1 MRVPFLLAAV
11 ALSTT
16 AAIAQTPPA
25 AVAETP
31 PAAVTTEN
39 AAPTAVEIGPWR
51 IQVSYTDGA
60 TFDRCIM
67 SRTTDDGV
75 EARFTRDAT
84 GLGLALS
91 SPRWTLE
98 DGAHYDVA
106 FAADRRTWNAEVTA
120 TPTSVAVALTDEAFN
135 EGLRL
140 ANTLEVRGAGATI
153 VVPLDSSSAA
163 LARLESCYDRNS
175 AAGVTNPFVAPTRTP

>member
-1 MRVPFLLAAV
+1 MRVPVLLAAF

-16 AAIAQTPPA
+16 AAVAQTPPA
-25 AVAETP
+25 ALA
-31 PAAVTTEN
+31 TED

-84 GLGLALS
+84 GLGLSLS
-91 SPRWTLE
+91 SPRWQLG
-98 DGAHYDVA
+98 DGAHYDVSL
-106 FAADRRTWNAEVTA
+106 AADARTWDAEVTA
-120 TPTSVAVALTDEAFN
+120 TATAVSVALTDEAFN

>member
-16 AAIAQTPPA
+16 AALAQTPPA
-25 AVAETP
+25 TVATP
-31 PAAVTTEN
+31 AE
-39 AAPTAVEIGPWR
+39 APGTAVEIGPWR

-91 SPRWTLE
+91 SPRWQLD
-98 DGAHYDVA
+98 DGARYDVT
-106 FAADRRTWNAEVTA
+106 FAADQRSWDAEVTA
-120 TPTSVAVALTDEAFN
+120 TATSVAVALTDDAFN

-140 ANTLEVRGAGATI
+140 ANALEVRGAGATI

-175 AAGVTNPFVAPTRTP
+175 AAGVTNPFVAPARTP